1 MTERFA
7 WAFGSARRAVELV
20 LEDVVSVAPG
30 WLVAGVVLHTVH
42 QVIRTRGWFNI
53 IRAAYPHATELRA
66 RDVTFAYLAG
76 SGLNSVVPARGAD
89 LAKLYLIRR
98 RAPEAC
104 WSTLAATMLPE
115 TLFETAFGLGL
126 VIWALGQGFLPVPT
140 LPGEVPAVD
149 VSLVMQH
156 PFISTGVAAA
166 TGLACIAI
174 LRVLRARTRVLFA
187 RLGQGMAILR
197 HPRAYVC
204 GVVTWQ
210 ALGRIVRLGS
220 LACFM
225 AAFALPV
232 TLATTVLVMAA
243 QGGGR
248 IIPIAPE
255 SAGLRVA
262 MLTYGFVG
270 VMNEAVDIA
279 RITAFSFGVGATLS
293 AVGVLIAIAIFGR
306 ELGTASPRRIVA
318 SLRERLGESASAAT
332 RVPRRPQRDAT
343 GL

>member
-1 MTERFA
+1 MVASRPVGQATLAVVTERFA
-7 WAFGSARRAVELV
+7 WAFGSARQAVELV

-30 WLVAGVVLHTVH
+30 WLVAGVVLHTLH

-98 RAPEAC
+98 RAREAC

-174 LRVLRARTRVLFA
+174 LRVLRARTRSGWLA
-187 RLGQGMAILR
+187 RLKSMKAWLASII
-197 HPRAYVC
+197 RAWKRVLI
-204 GVVTWQ
+204 TS
-210 ALGRIVRLGS
+210 GR
-220 LACFM
+220 
-225 AAFALPV
+225 
-232 TLATTVLVMAA
+232 
-243 QGGGR
+243 GGR
-248 IIPIAPE
+248 
-255 SAGLRVA
+255 
-262 MLTYGFVG
+262 
-270 VMNEAVDIA
+270 
-279 RITAFSFGVGATLS
+279 
-293 AVGVLIAIAIFGR
+293 
-306 ELGTASPRRIVA
+306 
-318 SLRERLGESASAAT
+318 
-332 RVPRRPQRDAT
+332 
-343 GL
+343 